1 MRYADQMGRETVGIL
16 IYFPISLYEAACADE
31 PLPTAPE
38 AGVNVVKRRIFL
50 LWRQTDPDL
59 EFSVVAMRPSAGS
72 LTLLQW

>member
-1 MRYADQMGRETVGIL
+1 MRRETVGIL
-16 IYFPISLYEAACADE
+16 IYFPISLHKAACADE
-31 PLPTAPE
+31 PLPTSPE
-38 AGVNVVKRRIFL
+38 AGVNVVKRIFL